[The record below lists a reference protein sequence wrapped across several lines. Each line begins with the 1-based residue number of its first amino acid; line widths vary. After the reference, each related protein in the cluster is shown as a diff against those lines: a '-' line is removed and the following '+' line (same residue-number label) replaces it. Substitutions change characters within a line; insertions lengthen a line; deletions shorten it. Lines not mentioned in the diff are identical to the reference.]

1 MVYSVDYTLTDLKGD
16 LLKIIGILFR
26 KVSMRFCGLAEYII
40 MLLSRYLYQGC
51 TQQSTI

>member
-1 MVYSVDYTLTDLKGD
+1 MAYSVDYTLTDLKGD
-16 LLKIIGILFR
+16 LLKIIGIL